1 MSGWAKKRFWKETT
15 VAAVEGGFGVF
26 LDGRPVKTPAKAALV
41 VPTEVMAQ
49 AMAAEWDAQD
59 GEIDPNTMPVT
70 RSANAAIDKVAIQHA
85 EVADMLAEY
94 GGSDLLCYRATS
106 PEELIARQAKAWD
119 PLLDWAAEIFGARL
133 KPVAGVMFEA
143 QDPAALAALSQEVHR
158 FDNFELAAFHDLVG
172 ISGSLIIGFAA
183 TRDLQEIEALWKLSR
198 IDEIW
203 QEEQWGR
210 DEDAALEAEKKF
222 QAFENAYRFFKLS
235 NS

>member
-15 VAAVEGGFGVF
+15 VAPVDGGFGVF
-26 LDGRPVKTPAKAALV
+26 LDGRGVKTPAKAALV
-41 VPTEVMAQ
+41 VPTQAMAQ
-49 AMAAEWDAQD
+49 AMAVEWEAQE
-59 GEIDPNTMPVT
+59 GEIDPNSMPVT

-106 PEELIARQAKAWD
+106 PEELIDRQARKWD
-119 PLLDWAAEIFGARL
+119 PLLDWAAETFGARL
-133 KPVAGVMFEA
+133 KPVSGVMFEA
-143 QDPAALAALSQEVHR
+143 QDPVALASLAREVHR

-172 ISGSLIIGFAA
+172 ISGSLILGFAA
-183 TRDLQEIEALWKLSR
+183 THDLHEIEALWELSR

-203 QEEQWGR
+203 QEEQWGQ
-210 DEDAALEAEKKF
+210 DEEAVADAAKKLA
-222 QAFENAYRFFKLS
+222 AFKHAYRFYKLS